1 MIPGPPHECGG
12 ADLKGE
18 RVLAMSKRVATSVR
32 VLRQFV
38 AGMER
43 LTESERMANIKW
55 AYDYFVLAPIEAG
68 RRAMAAKWQL
78 EREKRAAETAEFFAG
93 ETKMAR
99 QGRTTVPADSTP
111 SGVTGGD
118 SQVGAPLP

>member
-1 MIPGPPHECGG
+1 MGKC
-12 ADLKGE
+12 
-18 RVLAMSKRVATSVR
+18 VAASVR

-93 ETKMAR
+93 ETKMVR
-99 QGRTTVPADSTP
+99 QGSTTAPEASAPPDKAHLAGTVYEK
-111 SGVTGGD
+111 GGQSAGD
-118 SQVGAPLP
+118 PRGQLA